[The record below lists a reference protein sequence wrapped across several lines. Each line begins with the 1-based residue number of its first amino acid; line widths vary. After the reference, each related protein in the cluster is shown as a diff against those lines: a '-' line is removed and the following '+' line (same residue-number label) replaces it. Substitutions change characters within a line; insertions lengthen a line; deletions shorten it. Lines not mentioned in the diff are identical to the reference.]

1 MFPLEWTLSISQRST
16 EKRFLVRQNISH
28 LHTPHTPL
36 PGALLPSSRG
46 RLISSRVDVQ
56 TSGSHGDSRAV
67 AWPWSLRRHNR
78 FRVWKVAAPAPCAA
92 LGVNGPRG
100 PHLTAQHYPPGSG
113 RNHAARWGPWWFSGQ
128 PLIPGPASDPASGPQ
143 RRCPRGSGCE
153 AGGLDATAL
162 SEDAGALCKERVLSL
177 DVRSHIRLE

>member
-16 EKRFLVRQNISH
+16 EKRFLVQQNISH

-46 RLISSRVDVQ
+46 QLISRRVDVQ
-56 TSGSHGDSRAV
+56 MSGSRGDPRAV
-67 AWPWSLRRHNR
+67 AWPRPLWRRKR

-100 PHLTAQHYPPGSG
+100 PHLTTQPYPPGSG
-113 RNHAARWGPWWFSGQ
+113 RNHAARWGPCGSVASPSSQ
-128 PLIPGPASDPASGPQ
+128 AQRVTERPGHSADAPGAAGVRPEGSM
-143 RRCPRGSGCE
+143 PRP
-153 AGGLDATAL
+153 
-162 SEDAGALCKERVLSL
+162 
-177 DVRSHIRLE
+177 